1 MKPSQ
6 FPTAFISYAFS
17 DAKADR
23 DDDNDANDD
32 ESRNNDDADIYIM
45 MKCVYVCVSRFC
57 LFCLPPAKLMI
68 YI

>member
-1 MKPSQ
+1 MEPSQ

-32 ESRNNDDADIYIM
+32 ESRNSDDADDNDDDDDDDIARR
-45 MKCVYVCVSRFC
+45 VV
-57 LFCLPPAKLMI
+57 AD
-68 YI
+68 